1 MGTRNVYNF
10 DIERIREGE
19 FPTLKGLTYV
29 DHVGTTLY
37 ARSQLEAFHKD
48 LFSNLYGNPHSR
60 SQSSRLTTDTIDQ
73 VRYRVLQFFN
83 ASAEEYS
90 VVFTSG
96 CTQALKLIAETF
108 TFHDDTTPED
118 PSQTRDGG
126 GSFVYLLDNHTSVQG
141 MRELVSDRVAGVY
154 CLDEEELDQDIPQHL
169 NQIHLRCQASDQNRP
184 ESNQQSVDVSTDKC
198 NVLPSNKLNQSQD
211 QSDDTAVLT
220 TVDVSRSG
228 EKQHVTSKC
237 HKSRTKDQTG
247 LCNLFAYPAQSN
259 FSGRKYPLSWID
271 RVQRGDMGFQS
282 KLPGK
287 WYVVLDAASYV
298 STSKLDLKKHKP
310 DFVTLSFYKI
320 FGFPTGL
327 GALLVRA
334 DAAPLL
340 NKRYFGGG
348 TVSVSDARERFHVL
362 KPTLADRFED
372 GTLPFLD
379 LIALRHGLD
388 AVHRIA
394 GDMDRVSS
402 HTFTVAKFFHDHLR
416 QLRDGNDTPVVRIY
430 CQGFE
435 DIHTQ
440 GAIVNFNILRDN
452 GEFVGFAEVDKMA
465 QLQDVHLR
473 TGCFCNIGA
482 CQKYLHLTSKQ
493 IRENFQAGHVCGDD
507 QDMIDGHPTGSVRI
521 SFGYMS
527 TYGDAVQCLRFITEY
542 FLEGRAIPEFPV
554 PISVSVSN
562 ASPAK
567 SSVPELSQTLNYPE
581 RQLQKE
587 EENLR
592 KKEEEVLEK
601 CSESSRFLT
610 KICLYPVKSCAAF
623 QVSAWEVGPRGL
635 LYDREWMIVS
645 ESGVTLGQKREPKL
659 CLLQPSIDLLFNT
672 FTLSFPETQSITI
685 SLTALDSN
693 SVDYKGR
700 LCTNKVCGD
709 RVNTVDCG
717 DRVADWLSEALGRPG
732 TRLLR
737 LKQEDT
743 RTGRL
748 KDAATQAASDSTRLS
763 LANES
768 QFLLVSRESVK
779 SLQKK
784 MADEDD
790 ADQEKIGQCQRH
802 FDTDNLI
809 HRFRGNLIVGGGSGF
824 EEENWTQ
831 LKIGNH
837 VLISQGQCSRCQM
850 ICMDQET
857 GERSKEPLRTLS
869 MWRGKKVPFGVYMRQ
884 LSPSTDSS
892 SITILR
898 VGDQVV
904 PETESKET

>member
-1 MGTRNVYNF
+1 MGARNMYNY
-10 DIERIREGE
+10 DIERIRDGE

-29 DHVGTTLY
+29 DHVGTTLF
-37 ARSQLEAFHKD
+37 AQSQMEAFHKD

-108 TFHDDTTPED
+108 TFHDDTPED
-118 PSQTRDGG
+118 PSKAKDVG

-141 MRELVSDRVAGVY
+141 MREMVSDRVSGVY
-154 CLDEEELDQDIPQHL
+154 CLDEGELDQDIPLHL
-169 NQIHLRCQASDQNRP
+169 NQIHLRCQASDQNTP
-184 ESNQQSVDVSTDKC
+184 ESNQQSVSTD
-198 NVLPSNKLNQSQD
+198 NKRNQSQSQD
-211 QSDDTAVLT
+211 QTDNTTVLT
-220 TVDVSRSG
+220 TVDVSSSG
-228 EKQHVTSKC
+228 EKQHMTSEC
-237 HKSRTKDQTG
+237 HKSQTKDQTG

-298 STSKLDLKKHKP
+298 STSKLDLKKCKP

-334 DAAPLL
+334 DAASMLK
-340 NKRYFGGG
+340 KRYFGGG
-348 TVSVSDARERFHVL
+348 TVAVSDARERFHVL

-388 AVHRIA
+388 AVQRIA

-402 HTFTVAKFFHDHLR
+402 HTFSVAKFFHDHLL
-416 QLRDGNDTPVVRIY
+416 QLHHGNGSPVAHIY

-435 DIHTQ
+435 DIQTQ

-452 GEFVGFAEVDKMA
+452 GDFVGFAEVDKMA

-482 CQKYLHLTSKQ
+482 CQKYLQLTSKQ

-542 FLEGRAIPEFPV
+542 FLEGRAIPQFPV
-554 PISVSVSN
+554 PVSVSVSSAN
-562 ASPAK
+562 PEMP
-567 SSVPELSQTLNYPE
+567 SVPELSQRLNCPE
-581 RQLQKE
+581 RQIQKE
-587 EENLR
+587 KEDLR
-592 KKEEEVLEK
+592 KEEEEVLEK
-601 CSESSRFLT
+601 CSDSSRFLT

-659 CLLQPSIDLLFNT
+659 CLLQPSIDLLLNT
-672 FTLSFPETQSITI
+672 FTLSYPETQSITI
-685 SLTALDSN
+685 PLTVVESE
-693 SVDYKGR
+693 SVDYTGR

-743 RTGRL
+743 RTGRR
-748 KDAATQAASDSTRLS
+748 KDAATQATSDTTRLS

-784 MADEDD
+784 MADDD
-790 ADQEKIGQCQRH
+790 EAEQEKIGQCQRH

-809 HRFRGNLIVGGGSGF
+809 HRFRGNLITGGGSGF
-824 EEENWTQ
+824 EEEDWTQ
-831 LKIGNH
+831 VKIGNH

-869 MWRGKKVPFGVYMRQ
+869 MWRGKKVPFGVYMRH
-884 LSPSTDSS
+884 LSPNTDSNS
-892 SITILR
+892 AAILR

-904 PETESKET
+904 PETGIKKN

>member
-1 MGTRNVYNF
+1 MGTKNVYNF

-37 ARSQLEAFHKD
+37 ARSQLEAFHQD
-48 LFSNLYGNPHSR
+48 LLNNVYGNPHSR

-73 VRYRVLQFFN
+73 IRYRVLQFFN
-83 ASAEEYS
+83 ASTEEYS
-90 VVFTSG
+90 VIFTSG
-96 CTQALKLIAETF
+96 CTEALKLIAETF
-108 TFHDDTTPED
+108 TFHDATTSEDT
-118 PSQTRDGG
+118 SQASDVGA
-126 GSFVYLLDNHTSVQG
+126 SFVYLLDNHTSVQG
-141 MRELVSDRVAGVY
+141 MRELVCDKVSGIY
-154 CLDEEELDQDIPQHL
+154 CLDEGELDQEIPHHL
-169 NQIHLRCQASDQNRP
+169 NQIHMSQSTDQNKP
-184 ESNQQSVDVSTDKC
+184 ESNHDNQKPFVAK
-198 NVLPSNKLNQSQD
+198 PNQSQTND
-211 QSDDTAVLT
+211 QTEKSSVDHTAILPT
-220 TVDVSRSG
+220 ADISSLG
-228 EKQHVTSKC
+228 EKHHVSSEC
-237 HKSRTKDQTG
+237 HERQTKDQSKRQ
-247 LCNLFAYPAQSN
+247 CNLFAYPAQSN
-259 FSGRKYPLSWID
+259 FSGKKYPLSWID
-271 RVQRGDMGFQS
+271 RVQQGDMGFQS

-298 STSKLDLKKHKP
+298 STCKLDLKQYKP

-340 NKRYFGGG
+340 HKRYFGGG
-348 TVSVSDARERFHVL
+348 TVAVSDARERFHVL
-362 KPTLADRFED
+362 KPTLADSFED

-388 AVHRIA
+388 AVHRIG
-394 GDMDRVSS
+394 GDMEKVSRHS
-402 HTFTVAKFFHDHLR
+402 FTVAKFFHDHLL
-416 QLRDGNDTPVVRIY
+416 QLCHGNGSPVARVY

-542 FLEGRAIPEFPV
+542 FLEGAAIPEFPV
-554 PISVSVSN
+554 PKSTIVTN
-562 ASPAK
+562 ANPVLPTVTK
-567 SSVPELSQTLNYPE
+567 SSQTLHDPVISPKILLP
-581 RQLQKE
+581 RE
-587 EENLR
+587 EKDLR
-592 KKEEEVLEK
+592 KEEEVLEK
-601 CSESSRFLT
+601 CSDASRFLT

-623 QVSAWEVGPRGL
+623 QVSEWDVGPRGL

-659 CLLQPSIDLLFNT
+659 CLLQPSIDRLSNT
-672 FTLSFPETQSITI
+672 LTLSFPETQSITM
-685 SLTALDSN
+685 SLTAVDSN
-693 SVDYKGR
+693 SVDYEGR

-717 DRVADWLSEALGRPG
+717 DKVADWLSEALGRPG

-737 LKQEDT
+737 LKQEDA

-748 KDAATQAASDSTRLS
+748 KDAATQATSDTARLS

-768 QFLLVSRESVK
+768 QFLLISRESVK

-784 MADEDD
+784 MAEQDD
-790 ADQEKIGQCQRH
+790 PGQEKIGQCQGH
-802 FDTDNLI
+802 SDTDNLLL
-809 HRFRGNLIVGGGSGF
+809 RFRGNLVIGGGSGF
-824 EEENWTQ
+824 EEEDWTQ
-831 LKIGNH
+831 VKIGNN
-837 VLISQGQCSRCQM
+837 VLISQGRCSRCQM
-850 ICMDQET
+850 VCMDQQT
-857 GERSKEPLRTLS
+857 GERSREPLHTLS

-884 LSPSTDSS
+884 LSPITDSCS
-892 SITILR
+892 VMTLH

-904 PETESKET
+904 PQTDS